1 MRTAAAA
8 GYTGD
13 QSGYDIDFHAYT
25 ELYMVLDALTN
36 IPSRVF
42 LTVPDKAAVP
52 ESVQANIN
60 SWRDLNPGYDVVVH
74 DDADLEILV
83 QLLMPE
89 LHDIWADL
97 LNVQRA
103 DIYRFIVVAFFGGE
117 LQAV

>member
-60 SWRDLNPGYDVVVH
+60 SWRDLNPGYDVV
-74 DDADLEILV
+74 
-83 QLLMPE
+83 E